1 MIQYL
6 PEIPF
11 DLTQGLRLCMGTA
24 EIGFSGK
31 IVAHQEFFNLV
42 GLLRSSTQP
51 QQRQNWENKQN
62 KNSERAAQCL
72 AGFFVNIERLTLSKG
87 IEMAML

>member
-51 QQRQNWENKQN
+51 QQRQN
-62 KNSERAAQCL
+62 
-72 AGFFVNIERLTLSKG
+72 
-87 IEMAML
+87 